1 MSAAGLVK
9 RHVLRASAQ
18 QRPSRVVLPLPA
30 VPAAAVSSASR
41 PVQAEATQPMLTPAQ
56 LHELKEAARAEGL
69 ALGRQQARQEAQ
81 AAIRDQLAALESLI
95 ASVSQAWREERARM
109 QDALADF
116 AFVSTNRL
124 LGDCLRDPSMAM
136 EAVRSALGACG
147 AWQGLTLE
155 LHPHD
160 AQRLGNTL
168 EAEAALKEKSLRVV
182 ASTEVR
188 VGGCRIT
195 SAAGVLDARLEFQLA
210 QLRARLDAECPHG
223 AGDGGVAP

>member
-1 MSAAGLVK
+1 MSATGLVK

-18 QRPSRVVLPLPA
+18 QRPSLAALPLLPVMPA
-30 VPAAAVSSASR
+30 PVSPPHQ
-41 PVQAEATQPMLTPAQ
+41 PVQAEASEPRLTPAQ
-56 LHELKEAARAEGL
+56 LHELKEAARTEGL

-81 AAIRDQLAALESLI
+81 AAIRDQLAALQSLI
-95 ASVSQAWREERARM
+95 DSVSQAWLEERARM

-116 AFVSTNRL
+116 AFVATNRL
-124 LGDCLRDPSMAM
+124 LGDCLRDPSMAL

-147 AWQGLTLE
+147 AWQTLTLE

-160 AQRLGNTL
+160 AQRLGDAL
-168 EAEAALKEKSLRVV
+168 QAEAALQEKSLRVV

-195 SAAGVLDARLEFQLA
+195 GSEGTLDARLEFQLA
-210 QLRARLDAECPHG
+210 QLRARLDAECPRG
-223 AGDGGVAP
+223 SPAP

>member
-1 MSAAGLVK
+1 MSATGLVK

-18 QRPSRVVLPLPA
+18 QRPSRVALPLPA
-30 VPAAAVSSASR
+30 VPTTLVSSASR
-41 PVQAEATQPMLTPAQ
+41 PVQAQATEPMLTPAQ
-56 LHELKEAARAEGL
+56 LHELKETARAEGL

-81 AAIRDQLAALESLI
+81 AVIRDQLAALESLI
-95 ASVSQAWREERARM
+95 ESVSQAWLEERTRM

-124 LGDCLRDPSMAM
+124 LGDCLRDPSMAA
-136 EAVRSALGACG
+136 EAVRSALRACG
-147 AWQGLTLE
+147 AWQSLTLE

-160 AQRLGNTL
+160 AQRLGSTL
-168 EAEAALKEKSLRVV
+168 EAEAASKEKSLRVV

-195 SAAGVLDARLEFQLA
+195 SSVGALDARLEFQLA

-223 AGDGGVAP
+223 GLAP